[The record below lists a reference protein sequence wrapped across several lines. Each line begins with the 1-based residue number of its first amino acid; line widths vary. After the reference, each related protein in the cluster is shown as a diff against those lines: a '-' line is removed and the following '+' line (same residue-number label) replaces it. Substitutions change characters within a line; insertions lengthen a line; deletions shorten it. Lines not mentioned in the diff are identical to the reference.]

1 MGRTPKP
8 STRVNLDFIWMGLLK
23 IKLYYDFIVI
33 PKLNLPKTISR
44 ISNNTKNF
52 TTSIISLV

>member
-8 STRVNLDFIWMGLLK
+8 STRVNLDFILMVLLK
-23 IKLYYDFIVI
+23 IKLYYDHIVI

-44 ISNNTKNF
+44 ISNNTKKHQ
-52 TTSIISLV
+52 SLA

>member
-8 STRVNLDFIWMGLLK
+8 STRVNLDFILMVLLK
-23 IKLYYDFIVI
+23 IKLYYDHIVI
-33 PKLNLPKTISR
+33 PKLNLPKSR

-52 TTSIISLV
+52 KNINH